1 MLAFS
6 AESYTKRTKMI
17 FPHFLA
23 VKNVFS
29 SLFAPLHE
37 REALRDIIITEA
49 KTNKNENYS
58 SASNS
63 VNFFFFVVA
72 VER

>member
-49 KTNKNENYS
+49 KTNKNEIIRELQ
-58 SASNS
+58 
-63 VNFFFFVVA
+63 VQRVFFFVA
-72 VER
+72 QLWR